1 MKNAYLGAD
10 IPKLGFGCM
19 RLPMLGDEIDMEQT
33 KKMADEFMANGF
45 TYFDTAYG
53 YIGGRSEGAVK
64 EAVVDRYP
72 RESFQLATKFPVW
85 EAKCKEDVAKIFA
98 TQLER
103 TGADYFDFYLMH
115 ALSADKLP
123 KLDDFGAW
131 EYMKGMKEEGK
142 IKHLGFSFHDSA
154 ECLEEI
160 LKAHPEA
167 EFVQLQINYADWESD
182 SIQARKCHEVC
193 MKYEKPVIIMEPV
206 KGGSLAVM
214 TEDAQN
220 KFKAAN
226 PDLSVASWAVRYC
239 ASLDGIITVL
249 SGMSN
254 EEQML
259 DNISYMKDFKPLTAE
274 EHQVIDEVV
283 EILKNAPTV
292 PCTSC
297 EYCVKGCPMNIRIN
311 EMFKAY
317 NQYVTY
323 GNLEG
328 VKDGSYKRALREEH
342 GRAAECIQCGQCE
355 TICPQHINIIEKLQ
369 EVSKLFD

>member
-1 MKNAYLGAD
+1 MKKAYLGAD

-19 RLPMLGDEIDMEQT
+19 RLPMNGDEIDLEQT
-33 KKMADEFMANGF
+33 KKMADAFMANGF

-53 YIGGRSEGAVK
+53 YLNGRSEGTVK
-64 EAVVDRYP
+64 AAVVDRYP

-85 EAKCKEDVAKIFA
+85 EAHCKEDVAKIFA

-103 TGADYFDFYLMH
+103 TGAGYFDFYLMH

-123 KLDDFGAW
+123 KLEEYGAW
-131 EYMKGMKEEGK
+131 EYMAEMKAQGK

-160 LKAHPEA
+160 LKAHPES
-167 EFVQLQINYADWESD
+167 EFVQLQINYADWEND
-182 SIQARKCHEVC
+182 SIQARACYEIC

-214 TEDAQN
+214 TEEAQN

-254 EEQML
+254 EEQMM
-259 DNISYMKDFKPLTAE
+259 DNLSYMKDFKPLTE
-274 EHQVIDEVV
+274 EEYKVVDEVV
-283 EILKNAPTV
+283 EILKNAPIV

-323 GNLEG
+323 GNLDAVKEG
-328 VKDGSYKRALREEH
+328 GYNRALRDDH
-342 GRAAECIQCGQCE
+342 GRAEACIQCGQCE
-355 TICPQHINIIEKLQ
+355 TICPQHIHIIEKLQ